1 MLLQLLLVSLL
12 LLLVLRCQR
21 QQAGVAHRAY
31 ACCGSFLFTR
41 YLWLINTRTHF
52 SLSLSLF
59 LPLALLVSMYNKH
72 LGALGW
78 ALEIVNNSHVA
89 CAARSRLMS
98 IRIGIMLTMKLR
110 IRIIGLVR
118 LHVLSTSLLLV
129 AVTPIV
135 AGVSAT

>member
-1 MLLQLLLVSLL
+1 M
-12 LLLVLRCQR
+12 
-21 QQAGVAHRAY
+21 AYKYAY
-31 ACCGSFLFTR
+31 AF
-41 YLWLINTRTHF
+41 
-52 SLSLSLF
+52 LSLSLF

-129 AVTPIV
+129 AVTRIV
-135 AGVSAT
+135 VGVSAT